1 MVTVNSG
8 YVEGPITIKAET
20 GASKD
25 AKIISSNKLRIGFS
39 NDRPSGVRL
48 LLLRLYGEG
57 NPSNPTKSGINGPSI
72 VGYYGSGKKTVFL
85 AYDKNIFQSD
95 YDYTKY
101 KTKSYTTGGGSY
113 INKKHNNTKRV
124 KHITRKIK
132 IFKNRKITKRNNKG
146 TRKRK

>member
-1 MVTVNSG
+1 MVL
-8 YVEGPITIKAET
+8 A
-20 GASKD
+20 
-25 AKIISSNKLRIGFS
+25 
-39 NDRPSGVRL
+39 L
-48 LLLRLYGEG
+48 LD
-57 NPSNPTKSGINGPSI
+57 IMAQA
-72 VGYYGSGKKTVFL
+72 KKTVFL

-101 KTKSYTTGGGSY
+101 KTKSYTTGGGGIY